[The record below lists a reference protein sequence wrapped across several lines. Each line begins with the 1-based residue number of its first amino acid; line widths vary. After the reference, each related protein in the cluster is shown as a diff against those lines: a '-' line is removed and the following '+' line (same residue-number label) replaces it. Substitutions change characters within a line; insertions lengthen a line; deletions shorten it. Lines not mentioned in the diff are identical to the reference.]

1 MGGVNLDYDE
11 QVRVDTSIFL
21 PTILIFAKL
30 NQEDFFYGTTKIKFV
45 FSFQFVKMKID
56 VRLNIVKPPLMQVS
70 MSFIPICCQSPDP
83 AGKSL
88 TAAGE

>member
-45 FSFQFVKMKID
+45 FSF
-56 VRLNIVKPPLMQVS
+56 
-70 MSFIPICCQSPDP
+70 
-83 AGKSL
+83 
-88 TAAGE
+88 